1 MHEYWNVTFDFNW
14 RICRSFFYTLYLY
27 QSSIYH
33 YMEDLSPGCKRHP
46 DYEIAVLFNIL
57 IPNKNGAVKKA

>member
-1 MHEYWNVTFDFNW
+1 MNIGMLLLILIGGFAGLF
-14 RICRSFFYTLYLY
+14 STLYICISLP
-27 QSSIYH
+27 IYH

>member
-1 MHEYWNVTFDFNW
+1 MNIGMLLLILIGGFAGL
-14 RICRSFFYTLYLY
+14 FFYTLYLY